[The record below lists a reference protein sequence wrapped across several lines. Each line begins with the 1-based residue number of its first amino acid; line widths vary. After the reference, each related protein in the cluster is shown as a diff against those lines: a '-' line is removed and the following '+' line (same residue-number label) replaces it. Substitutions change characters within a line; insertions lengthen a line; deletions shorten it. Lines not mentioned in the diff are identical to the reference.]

1 MSKMKKAIED
11 MVELGWPVN
20 EDSLK
25 RLVKEREQAS
35 EDAADS
41 IEFPDWF
48 DAEIYKKG
56 DMITNPFSKA
66 SIYIDRKALSMY
78 DVIMG
83 ANVMENWDIVRKG
96 CDWFRKHYPKEYMV
110 LLD

>member
-1 MSKMKKAIED
+1 MSKMKRAIED

-25 RLVKEREQAS
+25 KLVKKREQET

-41 IEFPDWF
+41 IELPDWF
-48 DAEIYKKG
+48 DAEIYDKG

-83 ANVMENWDIVRKG
+83 ANAMENWGIVHKG
-96 CDWFRKHYPKEYMV
+96 SDWFREHYPKEYMV